1 MGREIMPEAS
11 EDDLEFMESVLA
23 AGDIKHKYAVRVQA
37 VLSRARKRS
46 TNDTASILGIDIVT
60 VSRYVRRF
68 NEGGV
73 ESLLRDKTRKP
84 GKAPIAVEVKNE
96 LCRIVCNEKPESGTH
111 WSTREL
117 GKRMDISHGAVNVIL
132 RERGLKPHLV
142 KKFQFSSDP
151 DFEKKL
157 EDVVGLYLD
166 PPENSIVFCVDEKTQ
181 IQALERSQPILPL
194 LPGVPERQAHDYY
207 RHGTTTLFAA
217 LNVAS
222 GKVIGDCK
230 DGHKAADYIAF
241 LKMVDRKSP
250 KGKTLHIIA
259 DNYSA
264 HKTPEVRAYLDSRN
278 GRFVEHFIPTH
289 SSWLNLVERWFGE
302 ITTKRIRRESW
313 SGVLEL
319 ERAITDYI
327 THWNKSGRRFRW
339 TKSAADITASI
350 KTARKKSGS
359 QKKTEH

>member
-1 MGREIMPEAS
+1 MGKEVKPNIPEDEIALMKKI
-11 EDDLEFMESVLA
+11 LA
-23 AGDIKHKYAVRVQA
+23 VGSIRHKYAVRLQT
-37 VLSRARKRS
+37 VLSRARNRS
-46 TNDTASILGIDIVT
+46 TNDTAAFLGINIVT

-73 ESLLRDKTRKP
+73 NALLSDKTRLP
-84 GKAPIAVEVKNE
+84 GKKPISDEVKNE
-96 LCRIVCNEKPESGTH
+96 LSRIVCNEKPESGTH

-117 GKRMDISHGAVNVIL
+117 GKRLGIGHSSVNTIL
-132 RERGLKPHLV
+132 RDRGLKPHLV
-142 KKFQFSSDP
+142 KQFQVSNDP

-157 EDVVGLYLD
+157 EDVVGLYLN
-166 PPENSIVFCVDEKTQ
+166 PPENSVILCVDEKSQ

-194 LPGVPERQAHDYY
+194 LPGVPERQTHDYY

-217 LNVAS
+217 LNVLS

-230 DGHKAADYIAF
+230 ERHKAADYISF
-241 LKMVDRKSP
+241 LKMVNRKSP

-264 HKTPEVRAYLDSRN
+264 HKTKEVREYLESMN

-302 ITTKRIRRESW
+302 ITNKRIRRDSW
-313 SGVLEL
+313 TSVDEL
-319 ERAITDYI
+319 EKAIGDYI
-327 THWNKSGRRFRW
+327 KTWNASGRRFKW
-339 TKSAADITASI
+339 VKSADKIMDSIAVASMD
-350 KTARKKSGS
+350 
-359 QKKTEH
+359 

>member
-1 MGREIMPEAS
+1 MGREVIPTAS
-11 EDDLEFMESVLA
+11 TEDIEFMESVLA
-23 AGDIKHKYAVRVQA
+23 TGEVKHKYAVRIQT
-37 VLSRARKRS
+37 VLSRARKQS
-46 TNDTASILGIDIVT
+46 TNDVASILGIDVVT

-73 ESLLRDKTRKP
+73 DSLLRDKRRKP
-84 GKAPIAVEVKNE
+84 GKAPIPVEVKNE
-96 LCRIVCNEKPESGTH
+96 LCRIVCHEKPESGTH

-117 GKRMDISHGAVNVIL
+117 EKRVGISRSAVNVIL

-142 KKFQFSSDP
+142 KRFQLSTDP

-166 PPENSIVFCVDEKTQ
+166 PPENSIVFCVDEKSQ

-194 LPGVPERQAHDYY
+194 LPGVPERQTHDYY

-230 DGHKAADYIAF
+230 SAHKAADYISF
-241 LKMVDRKSP
+241 LKLVDRKSP

-264 HKTPEVRAYLDSRN
+264 HKTPEVREYLESKE

-302 ITTKRIRRESW
+302 ITTRRIRRGSW
-313 SGVLEL
+313 SGVEEL
-319 ERAITDYI
+319 EKAITDYI
-327 THWNKSGRRFRW
+327 KHWNKSGRRFNW
-339 TKSAADITASI
+339 TKSAGEIKKSLATASL
-350 KTARKKSGS
+350 KSGDP
-359 QKKTEH
+359 KKTEH

>member
-1 MGREIMPEAS
+1 MGREIMPMAS
-11 EDDLEFMESVLA
+11 DDDIDFMESVLA

-37 VLSRARKRS
+37 VLSRARRQS
-46 TNDTASILGIDIVT
+46 TNDIATILGIDIVT

-73 ESLLRDKTRKP
+73 EALLRDKTRKP
-84 GKAPIAVEVKNE
+84 GKAPITVEIKNE
-96 LCRIVCNEKPESGTH
+96 LSRIVCNEKPDSGTH

-117 GKRMDISHGAVNVIL
+117 GKRVGISHGAVNVIL

-142 KKFQFSSDP
+142 KKFQLSTDP
-151 DFEKKL
+151 NFEEKL

-166 PPENSIVFCVDEKTQ
+166 PPENSIVFCVDEKSQ

-194 LPGVPERQAHDYY
+194 LPGVPERQSHDYY

-230 DGHKAADYIAF
+230 DSHKATDYISF

-250 KGKTLHIIA
+250 KNKTLHIIA
-259 DNYSA
+259 DNYSS
-264 HKTPEVRAYLDSRN
+264 HKTPEVREYLESKN

-302 ITTKRIRRESW
+302 ITTKRIRRGSW
-313 SGVLEL
+313 SGVDEL
-319 ERAITDYI
+319 EKAITDYI
-327 THWNKSGRRFRW
+327 KHWNKSGRRFRW
-339 TKSAADITASI
+339 TKSADYIKKSIRTAS
-350 KTARKKSGS
+350 KKSGKP
-359 QKKTEH
+359 KKTEH

>member
-1 MGREIMPEAS
+1 MGREVIPDASS
-11 EDDLEFMESVLA
+11 EDIEFMESVLA
-23 AGDIKHKYAVRVQA
+23 AGDIKHKYAVRIQA
-37 VLSRARKRS
+37 VLSRARKQP
-46 TNDTASILGIDIVT
+46 TNDTAAILGIDIVT
-60 VSRYVRRF
+60 VSRYVWRF

-73 ESLLRDKTRKP
+73 ESLLKDKTRKP
-84 GKAPIAVEVKNE
+84 GKAPITVELKNE
-96 LCRIVCNEKPESGTH
+96 LCRIACNEKPESGTH
-111 WSTREL
+111 WSAREL
-117 GKRMDISHGAVNVIL
+117 GKRVGISHGAAYVIL

-142 KKFQFSSDP
+142 KKFQLSTDP

-166 PPENSIVFCVDEKTQ
+166 PPENSIVFCVDEKSQ

-194 LPGVPERQAHDYY
+194 LPGVPERQTHDYY

-230 DGHKAADYIAF
+230 DSHKAADYISF
-241 LKMVDRKSP
+241 LKIVDRKSP
-250 KGKTLHIIA
+250 KRKTLHIIA

-264 HKTPEVRAYLDSRN
+264 HKTPEVREYLDSRN

-289 SSWLNLVERWFGE
+289 SSWLNLVERWFAE
-302 ITTKRIRRESW
+302 ITTKRIRRDSW
-313 SGVLEL
+313 SAVDEL
-319 ERAITDYI
+319 EKAIIDYI
-327 THWNKSGRRFRW
+327 KHWNKSGRRFKW
-339 TKSAADITASI
+339 TKSAGDIKKSI
-350 KTARKKSGS
+350 KTASKRSGH

>member
-1 MGREIMPEAS
+1 MGREVIPVAS
-11 EDDLEFMESVLA
+11 AEDIEFMENVLA
-23 AGDIKHKYAVRVQA
+23 AGEIKHKYAVRVQT

-46 TNDTASILGIDIVT
+46 TTDTAAILGINIVT

-73 ESLLRDKTRKP
+73 DSLLRDKTRKP
-84 GKAPIAVEVKNE
+84 GKEPISVAVKNE
-96 LCRIVCNEKPESGTH
+96 LSRIVCNEKPDSGTH

-117 GKRMDISHGAVNVIL
+117 GKRVGISHGAVNLIL

-142 KKFQFSSDP
+142 RKFQLSTDP
-151 DFEKKL
+151 DFDRKL

-166 PPENSIVFCVDEKTQ
+166 PPENSIVFCVDEKSQ

-194 LPGVPERQAHDYY
+194 FPGIPERQTHDYF

-230 DGHKAADYIAF
+230 DAHKAADYISF
-241 LKMVDRKSP
+241 LKLVDRKSP
-250 KGKTLHIIA
+250 KGKTLHIVA

-264 HKTPEVRAYLDSRN
+264 HKTPAVRAYLDSKD

-289 SSWLNLVERWFGE
+289 SSWLNLIERWFGE
-302 ITTKRIRRESW
+302 ITTKRIRRASW
-313 SGVLEL
+313 SGVAEL
-319 ERAITDYI
+319 ETAIADYI
-327 THWNKSGRRFRW
+327 THWNRSGRRFKW
-339 TKSAADITASI
+339 TRSADEINKSIATVRNI
-350 KTARKKSGS
+350 SGDP
-359 QKKTEH
+359 KKTGH